1 MWGRS
6 CWLLSGLLVGVL
18 FNARPAGAQSGS
30 CAFLCAPTFVL
41 QPGVVVTEFLD
52 PTELPG
58 GGEADTQTEFN
69 FRIVTAIPTAI
80 PRTTLVGIVQWTP
93 FAERD
98 DGTTANAPAFVYGPV
113 VNIINTRAF
122 ALDLDLLGSFGPAAE
137 ADDESDYTH
146 KLVFEADAFFKIGQL
161 FASDSGNRFSQ
172 LSIYAM
178 LAHVA
183 TGIPDN
189 ASPWVLLAGL
199 SLPIAP

>member
-1 MWGRS
+1 MRGMSRG
-6 CWLLSGLLVGVL
+6 LLSGLLM
-18 FNARPAGAQSGS
+18 GALVAPLPTEAQAGS
-30 CAFLCAPTFVL
+30 CAFLCAPVFVF
-41 QPGVVVTEFLD
+41 QPGVVVTDFLD

-58 GGEADTQTEFN
+58 GGDAASNTEFN
-69 FRIVTAIPTAI
+69 FRVVTAIPTAI

-113 VNIINTRAF
+113 VNLVTTRPF
-122 ALDLDLLGSFGPAAE
+122 TLDIDLLGSFGPAAE
-137 ADDESDYTH
+137 ADDDSDYTH
-146 KLVFEADAFFKIGQL
+146 KLVLELDAFFNIGRL
-161 FASDSGNRFSQ
+161 MVPDPNNRFRN
-172 LSIYAM
+172 LSIYAF

-189 ASPWVLLAGL
+189 ASPWVLLTGL

>member
-1 MWGRS
+1 MGGRS
-6 CWLLSGLLVGVL
+6 SWLLSGVLAGLLITPRL
-18 FNARPAGAQSGS
+18 ADAQTGS
-30 CAFLCAPTFVL
+30 CTFLCAPSFVF
-41 QPGVVVTEFLD
+41 QPGVIVTEFLD

-69 FRIVTAIPTAI
+69 FRIVTVIPTTI
-80 PRTTLVGIVQWTP
+80 PRTALVGIVQWTP

-113 VNIINTRAF
+113 VRIIDTRPF
-122 ALDLDLLGSFGPAAE
+122 ALDLDVLGSFGPAAE

-146 KLVFEADAFFKIGQL
+146 KLVLEADAFLHVGQM
-161 FASDSGNRFSQ
+161 FVPDPSNRFSK
-172 LSIYAM
+172 LSLYAM